1 MKAMGMTANRMR
13 AACAAVAAATVF
25 FAGCSMPPEKA
36 DTTRPARVM
45 TVRTATGEDVM
56 LFAGDV
62 RPRYEIDLSFRI
74 GGKLLERRVDMGAQ
88 VRKGQPLARLDPQD
102 ARLSA
107 AAATAQ
113 VAVAEADLAFA
124 KAELDRNKQLLDQK
138 FISQAAYDNKMSAYQ
153 VAFAKRDSA
162 RAQSEVSGNQAAYT
176 TLVADT
182 AGVITAVLAEAGQ
195 VVAAGQAVMKLARTE
210 EREVAISVAEN
221 QASALRVGAPAR
233 ISLWSQPQKIYNG
246 KVREIAPAA
255 DALTRTYLVRI
266 SVLDADEALRWG
278 MTANVGIVGM
288 RGAAVAGGAIV
299 VPLTAI
305 NQQGQQA
312 YVWVIGSGNAVQ
324 LRPVQVA
331 QYVENGAV
339 IASGLAGGEAIIVA
353 GVHKLNAG
361 EVVKPLPEPVLA
373 GAAANA
379 RQATGPAPSAIPAGT
394 TASATPVMAAVPPGK

>member
-1 MKAMGMTANRMR
+1 MNEARTGSALI
-13 AACAAVAAATVF
+13 AAAAIALLVITG
-25 FAGCSMPPEKA
+25 ACSKPPEKV
-36 DTTRPARVM
+36 DSTRPARVM
-45 TVRTATGEDVM
+45 TVRAATGDDVT
-56 LFAGDV
+56 LFAGDI

-74 GGKLLERRVDMGAQ
+74 GGKLLERKVDMGAQ

-113 VAVAEADLAFA
+113 VAVTDADLAFA

-153 VAFAKRDSA
+153 VALAKRASA

-176 TLVADT
+176 TLAADT
-182 AGVITAVLAEAGQ
+182 SGIITAALAEAGQ
-195 VVAAGQAVMKLARTE
+195 VVAPGQPVMKIARTE
-210 EREVAISVAEN
+210 ERDVVISVAES
-221 QASALRVGAPAR
+221 QAAMLRIGAPAR

-246 KVREIAPAA
+246 TVREVAPAA
-255 DALTRTYLVRI
+255 DPLTRTYQVKI

-288 RGAAVAGGAIV
+288 RGAAVAGGAII

-305 NQQGQQA
+305 NQQGQQS
-312 YVWVIGSGNAVQ
+312 YVWIVGPGNAVQ
-324 LRPVQVA
+324 LRGVQLA
-331 QYVENGAV
+331 QYLENGAV
-339 IASGLAGGEAIIVA
+339 VAAGLAPGETIVVA

-361 EVVKPLPEPVLA
+361 EVIKPLPEPGLA
-373 GAAANA
+373 
-379 RQATGPAPSAIPAGT
+379 
-394 TASATPVMAAVPPGK
+394 TASATPSPGAAASNSASDTMSGATGGSALAATPPAK